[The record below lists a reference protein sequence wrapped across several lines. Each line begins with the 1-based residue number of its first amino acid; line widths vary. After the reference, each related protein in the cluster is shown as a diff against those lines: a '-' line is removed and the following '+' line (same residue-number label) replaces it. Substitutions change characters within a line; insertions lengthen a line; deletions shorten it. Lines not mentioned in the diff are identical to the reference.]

1 MASGTGGSNTA
12 DENGNIFI
20 TGVKG
25 AEIGVNVSKD
35 GYYEIYRVS
44 YQRFAYGMPPDES
57 VKPMPTA
64 DKPAILRLRK
74 KGEAD
79 ALVVVGPKNF
89 RIAKDGT
96 PVRVDLT
103 TGLASETGQLC
114 VQAWT
119 DERPETIPRWYNWRC
134 RVSVPGGGVA
144 VRTDEFDYD
153 AKNHDFK
160 EFDEIIVRKD
170 DPNEPWHPN
179 GDREYFLKLPNQTY
193 ARIKFEMVAQNH
205 HYFHLE
211 SYLNPKPDRSNLEYD
226 PLKRITP

>member
-1 MASGTGGSNTA
+1 MNVRMRTRYWLSASV
-12 DENGNIFI
+12 FLLL
-20 TGVKG
+20 G
-25 AEIGVNVSKD
+25 ALLFVTSL
-35 GYYEIYRVS
+35 
-44 YQRFAYGMPPDES
+44 PDRS
-57 VKPMPTA
+57 RATDPLANPMPS
-64 DKPAILRLRK
+64 RK
-74 KGEAD
+74 T
-79 ALVVVGPKNF
+79 VG
-89 RIAKDGT
+89 
-96 PVRVDLT
+96 VDPT
-103 TGLASETGQLC
+103 TGLVSESGNLC

-170 DPNEPWHPN
+170 DPNERWHPN

-205 HYFHLE
+205 HFFHLE